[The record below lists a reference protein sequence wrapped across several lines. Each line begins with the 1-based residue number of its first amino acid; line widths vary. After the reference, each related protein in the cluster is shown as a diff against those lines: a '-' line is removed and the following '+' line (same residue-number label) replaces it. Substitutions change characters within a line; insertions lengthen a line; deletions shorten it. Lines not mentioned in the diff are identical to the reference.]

1 MMAWESSRLICSLM
15 ACICVISS
23 GVNLVRSRVALFW
36 LSGTGVVPVVVA
48 GTGVVL
54 SVILFVFC
62 IEGIDDLFHDR
73 GTGHRHRPGDT
84 AREAIHF
91 DDLRVVLNSDEP
103 GAEAMLLPGDALDL
117 GVL

>member
-36 LSGTGVVPVVVA
+36 LSGTGVM
-48 GTGVVL
+48 L